1 MPGLTDRE
9 VQHRIDKYQTNVQ
22 VDPST
27 RTVKQIVKSNVFT
40 YFNLVFVILAALLI
54 FVGSFRELTFMIVV
68 VANTFIGIFQEIRS
82 KRTLDKL
89 KLMKMPRAHA
99 IRNGEE
105 VEVHVSHL
113 VLDDVVVLRA
123 GNQIPAD
130 AEVIEGS
137 IQVNEALLTGEAD
150 EVTKNKGDTLLS
162 GSYVVSG
169 ECLAVL
175 TAVGENA
182 YISKLTLEATKN
194 GEHEDSEMI
203 LSLDRLVKVIGV
215 VIIPVGLIMM
225 IQQMVVLNMNMKES
239 VISMVAAVLG
249 MIPEGLYITASI
261 AMVVSAIKLARKD
274 VLVQNLRCIEAL
286 ARVDVL
292 CVDKTGTIT
301 ENEMKVDGFTQI
313 NEKMDYEDIK
323 LLIGS
328 FVDAQTADNATIVA
342 LKEYFV
348 EKGHQEVVT
357 VCPFSSKYKYSGVCF
372 LGANYVIGAPENVL
386 GAGYLRFK
394 EYVVG
399 MGEQGYRVL
408 AFAEVTDIPAG
419 QELKGRAEPIAFIF
433 LNNPVRESAP
443 ETFRYFAENDVEIKV
458 ISGDN
463 PETVSHVAM
472 EAGIPNAD
480 HYVDARTLINDRAIY
495 DAIQRFTVFGRVSP
509 DQKRKFVRALQEQGR
524 TVGMTGDGVND
535 ILALRDADCS
545 VAMASGSEAASNAA
559 QLVLMDSNFGKM
571 PSVVSEGRRV
581 VNNIQRAA
589 SLYLTKNIFSI
600 LLAIFSMISV
610 LSYPLK
616 PTQITLI
623 SAFTIGVPSFVLA
636 LEPNNKRIS
645 GKFLPNVLK
654 MAAPA
659 GLTMFISVSAM
670 VMFGQVFKID
680 DECISTSATMLVA
693 LVGFLFLTKVAAP
706 LNKFHKAMIAAL
718 IVGMALCIIFIP
730 HLFGITGITTKALML
745 LVVFLIATEAVF
757 RYIHKVAGAGS
768 YVHGR
773 HLAKKEEKRRDRRR
787 RHGREE

>member
-27 RTVKQIVKSNVFT
+27 RTVKQIIKGNVLT

-54 FVGSFRELTFMIVV
+54 FVGSFKELTFMIVV
-68 VANTFIGIFQEIRS
+68 IANAFIGIFQELRS
-82 KRTLDKL
+82 KRALDKL

-105 VEVHVSHL
+105 VEVRTEEL

-137 IQVNEALLTGEAD
+137 VQVNEALLTGEAD
-150 EVTKNKGDTLLS
+150 EITKNKGDSLLS

-175 TAVGENA
+175 TAVGKDA
-182 YISKLTLEATKN
+182 YISRLTLEATKS
-194 GEHEDSEMI
+194 GKHDDSEMI
-203 LSLDRLVKVIGV
+203 ISLDKMLKVIGV
-215 VIIPVGLIMM
+215 VIIPVGIVMM
-225 IQQMVVLNMNMKES
+225 IQQMVVLNMKLQES

-261 AMVVSAIKLARKD
+261 AMVVSAIKLARRD
-274 VLVQNLRCIEAL
+274 VLVQNLKCIEAL

-301 ENEMKVDGFTQI
+301 ENEMRVDSVTLVTR
-313 NEKMDYEDIK
+313 KMEAEEIG
-323 LLIGS
+323 LLLGS
-328 FVDAQTADNATIVA
+328 FVDAQAADNATMVA
-342 LKEYFV
+342 LKEYFDEV
-348 EKGHQEVVT
+348 GNWEVVK
-357 VCPFSSKYKYSGVCF
+357 VCPFSSRYKYSGVCF
-372 LGANYVIGAPENVL
+372 LGGNYVLGAPENVL
-386 GAGYLRFK
+386 GPGYHMYRD
-394 EYVVG
+394 YVVE
-399 MGEQGYRVL
+399 MGEKGFRVL
-408 AFAEVTDIPAG
+408 AFAEVSEIPAG
-419 QELKGRAEPIAFIF
+419 QELMGRADAIAFIL
-433 LNNPVRESAP
+433 LNNPVRESAL
-443 ETFRYFAENDVEIKV
+443 ETFRYFAENDVVIKV

-472 EAGIPNAD
+472 EAGIPDAD

-495 DAIQRFTVFGRVSP
+495 DAVQRFTVFGRVSP
-509 DQKRKFVRALQEQGR
+509 EQKRKFVRALQEQGH

-535 ILALRDADCS
+535 ILALKDADCS
-545 VAMASGSEAASNAA
+545 VAMASGSDAASNVA
-559 QLVLMDSNFGKM
+559 QLVLMDSNFSKM
-571 PSVVSEGRRV
+571 PSVVAEGRRV

-616 PTQITLI
+616 PRQITLI
-623 SAFTIGVPSFVLA
+623 SAFTIGVPSFILA
-636 LEPNNKRIS
+636 LESNTKRIKGS
-645 GKFLPNVLK
+645 FLPNVLK

-670 VMFGQVFKID
+670 VMFGRVFKID

-706 LNKFHKAMIAAL
+706 LTSFHKFMIGAL
-718 IVGMALCIIFIP
+718 VAGMALCVILIP
-730 HLFGITGITTKALML
+730 EVFGITGITTKALML
-745 LVVFLIATEAVF
+745 LIVFLIATEAVF
-757 RYIHKVAGAGS
+757 RYVHKAASAGS
-768 YVHGR
+768 YVRGQQ
-773 HLAKKEEKRRDRRR
+773 LARKEEKRRERRR